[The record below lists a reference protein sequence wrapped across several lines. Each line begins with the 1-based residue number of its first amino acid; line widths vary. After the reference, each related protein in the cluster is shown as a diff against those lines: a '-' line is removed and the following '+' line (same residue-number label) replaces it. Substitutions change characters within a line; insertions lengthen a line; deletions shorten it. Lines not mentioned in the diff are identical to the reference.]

1 MELPLPGAEPIG
13 ERYTGRVP
21 SMSLD
26 QQTTEQLALLVADE
40 KRWREVRRV
49 PLDRQLEVLQAALVN
64 AWTSGGYDP
73 SRGSLAGWFRTILVR
88 EIAHFFADEHR
99 REVVY
104 VETPENTGKE
114 VYAESTDD
122 VLSPTDAGMDV
133 IEALGLGAEVAKA
146 AVSAFKESSKGIR
159 EAVDAV
165 SDAVEEIPLGDFNNL
180 DKARVLTTVAAKLK
194 IEVGAVKT
202 RLSRFAG
209 KFAEQMNR
217 GEEQN
222 RVNVFLVIQLTQRS
236 ELKMNSRNV
245 FLSGDVSNSVVV
257 NGDVWGINVDFQQV
271 AEDMRRVAAVVAA
284 DRDIPAEVKSDVLEH
299 LDDIRVEAR
308 SAVPEWEVIT
318 GLALKAAGAFPSI
331 VEIART
337 VGVTL
342 FG

>member
-1 MELPLPGAEPIG
+1 
-13 ERYTGRVP
+13 
-21 SMSLD
+21 
-26 QQTTEQLALLVADE
+26 
-40 KRWREVRRV
+40 
-49 PLDRQLEVLQAALVN
+49 
-64 AWTSGGYDP
+64 
-73 SRGSLAGWFRTILVR
+73 
-88 EIAHFFADEHR
+88 
-99 REVVY
+99 VVY